1 MRRDV
6 EIMSYLYI
14 KQKVFSLGGKFTVKD
29 ERQNDKYFVE
39 GSVFSIKKSFVI
51 RDTQDNEIATITK
64 KMFSLHPTFYVAVE
78 GEKEIIIKKALTLF
92 KTRYHIEAEGL
103 EINGDWWERNFDVL
117 RDGQRVASVRKK
129 LLSWG
134 DTFEVEIKD
143 ERLEHTII
151 ALVIAI
157 DYVEDSESHSHNGS
171 NN

>member
-6 EIMSYLYI
+6 EIMSYFYI

-39 GSVFSIKKSFVI
+39 GSVFSMKKSFVI

-103 EINGDWWERNFDVL
+103 EINGDWW
-117 RDGQRVASVRKK
+117 
-129 LLSWG
+129 
-134 DTFEVEIKD
+134 
-143 ERLEHTII
+143 
-151 ALVIAI
+151 
-157 DYVEDSESHSHNGS
+157 
-171 NN
+171 